1 METIFRLF
9 MYIFPYA
16 VSLSIYVWLFRKAQ
30 RVPNK
35 TAKVIA
41 SVIVVAGAG
50 YTLYKIATTISKALT
65 EDRFQFVTIIV
76 TAIVGFFAAIAM
88 AFGEPEK

>member
-16 VSLSIYVWLFRKAQ
+16 VSLAIYVWLFRKAQ
-30 RVPNK
+30 RVPGK
-35 TAKVIA
+35 AAKIIA
-41 SVIVVAGAG
+41 TVIVVAGAA
-50 YTLYKIATTISKALT
+50 YTLYSIATTITTALT
-65 EDRFQFVTIIV
+65 NDRFQFAIIII